1 VVAGKVTMKQRIM
14 TLKTEIFM
22 ILLFIMGLT
31 LALGHHAFLS
41 RINGRPTGST
51 DNQFWIRNAGNAFA
65 HATVICLGTA
75 TSIALTQAVS
85 SLLQIAFYPTNV
97 FEVLEGHK
105 THRPT
110 HQDGRQHVFAAF
122 S

>member
-1 VVAGKVTMKQRIM
+1 MKQRIM
-14 TLKTEIFM
+14 TLSTEIFM
-22 ILLFIMGLT
+22 ILLLIMSLIM
-31 LALGHHAFLS
+31 ALGHHAFLS

-65 HATVICLGTA
+65 HAIVICLGTA
-75 TSIALTQAVS
+75 TNIALTQAVRFLAS
-85 SLLQIAFYPTNV
+85 NCFYTTDV

-105 THRPT
+105 AHGST
-110 HQDGRQHVFAAF
+110 HQDDRQHVFAAF